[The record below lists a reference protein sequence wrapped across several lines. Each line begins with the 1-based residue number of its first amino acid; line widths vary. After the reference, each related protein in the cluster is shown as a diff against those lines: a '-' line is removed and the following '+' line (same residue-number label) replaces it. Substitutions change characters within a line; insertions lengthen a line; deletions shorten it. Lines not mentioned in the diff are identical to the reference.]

1 MASILVKDVSSES
14 GGKLR
19 LLFFLNYFRGL
30 LKVATRQPS
39 LLKGS
44 VHMKC
49 HQISKALF
57 NSRFL
62 YNSLRRSTPL
72 GISDAG
78 ENLPKIPCRRESS
91 KTIESWAQNSY
102 FTTKLKVLRVD
113 LWIPGQ
119 TTKYVA
125 LRQRNQLFQQQVGF
139 IW

>member
-78 ENLPKIPCRRESS
+78 ENLPKILCRRESS

-102 FTTKLKVLRVD
+102 FTPSSKCSEL
-113 LWIPGQ
+113 IS
-119 TTKYVA
+119 
-125 LRQRNQLFQQQVGF
+125 GF
-139 IW
+139 LDRPPSMLPSGKEISYSNNK